1 MTNYSWID
9 ERWPGRVKPTPLEE
23 YSDRYSDFF
32 VMKREGGILE
42 LRLHTDGGP
51 YGHNWAAHNAWNR
64 VWQDVANDPENEVL
78 IITGTGDRWFTAGQA
93 KDRTPYYEESAEY
106 VYQQM
111 YDGQKLIQTFVEAI
125 EIPTIA
131 VVNGPGV
138 HTEFALLCD
147 ITLAAEDADFM
158 DPHFWAGYPPGD
170 GLYLVLQELMGVKR
184 AAYHVYTGS
193 SLSAAEA
200 LELGLVNQVLPR
212 EELLGRAWELAEMIM
227 LRPRMSRRLTH
238 GITVRPWRRLVSEDL
253 GFHLMSQVTAM
264 LGNKTVMSPEVLNRE
279 AAERKAW

>member
-1 MTNYSWID
+1 MTDSNWID
-9 ERWPGRVKPTPLEE
+9 ERWPGRVPPTPFDE
-23 YSDRYSDFF
+23 YAERYAEFF
-32 VMKREGGILE
+32 AMKRENGIIE

-51 YGHNWAAHNAWNR
+51 YGHNWQAHNAWNR

-93 KDRTPYYEESAEY
+93 KSRTPYYEESPAY

-111 YDGQKLIQTFVEAI
+111 YDAQKLVQTFVDVI

-147 ITLAAEDADFM
+147 VTLAADDADFM

-170 GLYLVLQELMGVKR
+170 GLFLVLQALMGTKR
-184 AAYHVYTGS
+184 AAYHMYTGA
-193 SLSAAEA
+193 SLPALEA

-212 EELLGRAWELAEMIM
+212 EDLLPRAWELAEMIM
-227 LRPRMSRRLTH
+227 RRPRMSRRLTH
-238 GITVRPWRRLVSEDL
+238 GITVRPWRKLVADDL
-253 GFHLMSQVTAM
+253 GFHVMSQITAM
-264 LGNKTVMSPEVLNRE
+264 LGNKEVMSPDVLNAE
-279 AAERKAW
+279 AAARKAW